1 MRSFREDTRSFRSNI
16 AISSTASSPGYPLK
30 GAFLFTP
37 IQSSSCFQIFI
48 SFSHQIV
55 PFVADE
61 IDPSTYSFTTA
72 LKGTLHLN
80 QQW

>member
-1 MRSFREDTRSFRSNI
+1 MRSFREETRSFRSNI

-30 GAFLFTP
+30 GTFLFNP
-37 IQSSSCFQIFI
+37 IQGSSCFDVFI
-48 SFSHQIV
+48 SFSPQIL

-72 LKGTLHLN
+72 LKGTTTSD
-80 QQW
+80 